1 VDQKLSRE
9 YEMID
14 SLLKQ
19 INNTQAQ
26 LETIA
31 AVSEENT
38 ATTEEIMALTET
50 QEQAVTEIH
59 EKMVSI
65 RNLGEK
71 IKNIR

>member
-1 VDQKLSRE
+1 
-9 YEMID
+9 MID